1 MLQSLREQLK
11 ASVSELEESELLTSL
26 NHQMRGGLG
35 KIGNVSGS
43 DCKSIKNA
51 AFLAAKLLG

>member
-26 NHQMRGGLG
+26 NHQMEA
-35 KIGNVSGS
+35 
-43 DCKSIKNA
+43 D
-51 AFLAAKLLG
+51 